1 MIPSDHLSVTKLCT
15 VLYYSEGSSSSVS
28 SEKLSTDKRSS
39 EDHRKDSKCRIIFH
53 YGPFQ
58 GTAR

>member
-1 MIPSDHLSVTKLCT
+1 MISPGYVSVTKLCT
-15 VLYYSEGSSSSVS
+15 MLYCSEGSSSSVS